1 MENVLDNLFGKK
13 EETENG
19 LNKALESV
27 DDTNT
32 QEVEENPT
40 TEVDETTLE
49 SEPVVEQVSE
59 VENNADEHIVEEEIV
74 VDEPICNEV
83 NNEPINIT
91 FEVFVADLKHILNST
106 QGLDFELVE
115 LKRRINNLINKYE
128 AHN

>member
-13 EETENG
+13 EGTEDG

-27 DDTNT
+27 EDTNT
-32 QEVEENPT
+32 QEAEESSTVEIN
-40 TEVDETTLE
+40 ETTSE

-59 VENNADEHIVEEEIV
+59 VENECDEHIVTEEVV
-74 VDEPICNEV
+74 VDEPICDEA
-83 NNEPINIT
+83 NNEPKNVT

-115 LKRRINNLINKYE
+115 LKRQINNLIQRYE

>member
-13 EETENG
+13 EETEDG

-27 DDTNT
+27 EDTNT
-32 QEVEENPT
+32 QEAEESST
-40 TEVDETTLE
+40 TEVDETTSE

-59 VENNADEHIVEEEIV
+59 SENEYDEHIVDEENV
-74 VDEPICNEV
+74 VEPICDEV
-83 NNEPINIT
+83 NNEPKNVT

-115 LKRRINNLINKYE
+115 LKRQINNLIQRYE

>member
-27 DDTNT
+27 EDTNT
-32 QEVEENPT
+32 QDVEENPI

-59 VENNADEHIVEEEIV
+59 VENNDDEHINDEEFAA
-74 VDEPICNEV
+74 DEPVCDEV
-83 NNEPINIT
+83 NNEPTNVT